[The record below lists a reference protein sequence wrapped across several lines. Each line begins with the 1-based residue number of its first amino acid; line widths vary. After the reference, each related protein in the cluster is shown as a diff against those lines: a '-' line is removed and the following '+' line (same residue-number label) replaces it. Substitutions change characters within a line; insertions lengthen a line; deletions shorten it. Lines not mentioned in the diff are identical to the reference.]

1 MLNGAYAVEDVK
13 GMQVS
18 GDDKWPLKIHATLK
32 HYTAVGAATHAPP
45 FFGGLRT
52 ELCVHPVGEM

>member
-32 HYTAVGAATHAPP
+32 HYTAVGAATQAPP
-45 FFGGLRT
+45 FFFGYAQSFAFTL
-52 ELCVHPVGEM
+52 